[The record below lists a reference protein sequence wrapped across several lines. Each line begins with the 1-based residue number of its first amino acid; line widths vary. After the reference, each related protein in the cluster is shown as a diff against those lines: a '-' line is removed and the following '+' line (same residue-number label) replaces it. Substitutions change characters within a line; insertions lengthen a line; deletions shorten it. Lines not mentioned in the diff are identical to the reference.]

1 MSKIFNALRLN
12 EAVMPETGEFPGRQT
27 TAAKPVRGA
36 DGKPH
41 ITTAELP
48 LDEWTPSLVRLV
60 PVQIADA
67 AALLSPGQSYAAEQ
81 YRIARTKI
89 VQSIPKPFRLAI
101 TSPGAGDGKT
111 LTAVNLAVALGLK
124 NEEPTLLIDADLR
137 RASVHKRLGVAVG
150 PGVAEVLAGAGRL
163 QDAIFRAAELPSLHV
178 LPAGSSERNPTE
190 LLDSP
195 CWRDL
200 MDKLRR
206 DFPQIIVDCP
216 PVDVLADYDLIAAAC
231 DSSLLVLRPD
241 HTNRALCKA
250 AAAKLKP
257 KLTGVLINSFEP
269 WFLWRKPAH
278 DDRYYYY
285 GRKGGQ
291 A

>member
-12 EAVMPETGEFPGRQT
+12 ETVLPGTGELPGRERE
-27 TAAKPVRGA
+27 ADRKPACAA
-36 DGKPH
+36 DGKARIAAGEPR
-41 ITTAELP
+41 
-48 LDEWTPSLVRLV
+48 LDEWTPPLARRASVR
-60 PVQIADA
+60 IADA

-89 VQSIPKPFRLAI
+89 VQAVPKPFRLAI
-101 TSPGAGDGKT
+101 TSPGVGDGKT

-124 NEEPTLLIDADLR
+124 NEEPTLLVDADLR
-137 RASVHKRLGVAVG
+137 RASVHQRLGVAMG
-150 PGVAEVLAGAGRL
+150 PGVAEVLSGVGRL

-178 LPAGSSERNPTE
+178 LTAGSSERNPTE

-195 CWRDL
+195 GWRDL

-231 DSSLLVLRPD
+231 DAALLVLRPD

-250 AAAKLKP
+250 AIARLKP

-269 WFLWRKPAH
+269 WLWRKPVH
-278 DDRYYYY
+278 HNRYYYY
-285 GRKGGQ
+285 GRKDGH